1 METINQQINHKG
13 QLTLQ
18 TSDGKLFFLPE
29 QIVRLEARSNYT
41 KIFFV
46 NRPSMLLAKVLK
58 DFELPLIPFGF
69 LRTHRSHLI
78 NKKFIH
84 TINNM
89 GEIIMEDAS
98 VAIISRRKKNSV
110 VKSFLNQDS

>member
-1 METINQQINHKG
+1 MQTLNQQINYSG
-13 QLTLQ
+13 RLTLQ
-18 TSDGKLFFLPE
+18 TNEGKLFFLPE

-84 TINNM
+84 AINNL
-89 GEIIMEDAS
+89 GEIIMEDDS
-98 VAIISRRKKNSV
+98 VAIISRRRKDSV
-110 VKSFLNQDS
+110 VKSLLSQVS

>member
-1 METINQQINHKG
+1 MQTINQRINHDG
-13 QLTLQ
+13 HLSLQ
-18 TSDGKLFFLPE
+18 TSDGKSFFLPE
-29 QIVRLEARSNYT
+29 QIVRLEASSNYT

-46 NRPSMLLAKVLK
+46 NRPSMLFAKVLK
-58 DFELPLIPFGF
+58 DFELPLVPLGF

-89 GEIIMEDAS
+89 GEIIMEDDS
-98 VAIISRRKKNSV
+98 VAIISRRRKDSV
-110 VKSFLNQDS
+110 VKSLLNQHS